1 MSIIC
6 AFIFVYIFVLI
17 VRAVLTWFPIRPGTP
32 VASVAVL
39 LRDVTEPV
47 LAPVRRIIP
56 PISNIDISSLI
67 VVIALIIIQRI
78 LC

>member
-67 VVIALIIIQRI
+67 VVIALIVVQRI

>member
-1 MSIIC
+1 VSIIC

-67 VVIALIIIQRI
+67 VVIALIVIQRI

>member
-1 MSIIC
+1 VSIIC

-67 VVIALIIIQRI
+67 VVIALIVVQRI

>member
-67 VVIALIIIQRI
+67 VVIALIIVQRI

>member
-67 VVIALIIIQRI
+67 VVIALIVIQRI